1 MQQRLMSPDLI
12 HVAAANEN
20 CGRVVLAM
28 PGSPPNAQAID
39 TAVTVARAFEASLE
53 TLLIECPDALEL
65 TSHSFAREISY
76 AGRIRTLRV
85 GDVAHGQGVLSRSI
99 EHAVQARVAGRG
111 VEHMLQR
118 VQAPMHEAVLAACQR
133 QGPWNMVVLG
143 EAMSLLKR
151 EQLRSVL
158 AGTHGATGLVVVG
171 TEAAP
176 AYGDVIVVVDDI
188 ERFGQI
194 VRAAQRLA
202 AVLARGKGPHGVVR
216 LLLAAAT
223 QGQADELEGLV
234 RLALPA
240 GHAPGGVEIVID
252 PYRANYGTHAEVA
265 EQLRRL
271 KGGFVVARLSSAVL
285 PSSDEA
291 DMLSG
296 VLRAPLLLV
305 R

>member
-28 PGSPPNAQAID
+28 PSTLPNVQAID
-39 TAVTVARAFEASLE
+39 TALTVARAFEASLE
-53 TLLIECPDALEL
+53 TLLIECPGALAL
-65 TSHSFAREISY
+65 TSHSFAREISH
-76 AGRIRTLRV
+76 AGRIGALSV
-85 GDVAHGQGVLSRSI
+85 VDIADGQGALSRTI
-99 EHAVQARVAGRG
+99 EQAVQARVAGRG
-111 VEHMLQR
+111 VEHILQR
-118 VQAPMHEAVLAACQR
+118 VRAPIREAILASCQR

-143 EAMSLLKR
+143 EGMSSLKM

-158 AGTHGATGLVVVG
+158 ADTHGVTGVVAVG
-171 TEAAP
+171 TEAVP
-176 AYGDVIVVVDDI
+176 AQGDVVVVVDDI
-188 ERFGQI
+188 DRFSQI

-202 AVLARGKGPHGVVR
+202 AVLARGKGHNGVVR
-216 LLLAAAT
+216 LLLATAT

-240 GHAPGGVEIVID
+240 GHAPGGVEMVID
-252 PYRANYGTHAEVA
+252 MYRANFGTHAELA
-265 EQLRRL
+265 EGLRRL
-271 KGGFVVARLSSAVL
+271 DGAFVVARYSSAIL
-285 PSSDEA
+285 PRSGEA

-296 VLRAPLLLV
+296 VLKAPLLLV